1 MGDRRRGVD
10 GVLTWDETFMAIARV
25 VAKRSK
31 DPSTQVGAVIVGSD
45 HRVLSLGY
53 NGAPHGF
60 SDDEFPWGKKDP
72 DPRRNKY
79 LYVVHSERNAI
90 LNYRGSRRDLEGST
104 VYVTLFPCNE
114 CMKEIVQSGVSAVR
128 SQQGRVRRPPK
139 HDGSSGGRLQDDSRV
154 RWRHPGEVRAHR
166 QERDGERVR
175 PRLPRAPV
183 CAGRLPADR
192 QRAPRLTVDQSR
204 GSLML
209 SARSLLAGAASAA
222 SINAVVRQVFLQ
234 RRLRVVLVRLDP

>member
-1 MGDRRRGVD
+1 MSRQESPVASGQESSAALGPSQAGDGVGDRRRGVD

-60 SDDEFPWGKKDP
+60 SDEEFPWGKKDP

-114 CMKEIVQSGVSAVR
+114 CMKEIVQSGVS
-128 SQQGRVRRPPK
+128 RVVYADLPSTMGPTM
-139 HDGSSGGRLQDDSRV
+139 DASRMIA
-154 RWRHPGEVRAHR
+154 G
-166 QERDGERVR
+166 
-175 PRLPRAPV
+175 
-183 CAGRLPADR
+183 CAGVTLEKYEPTGRSV
-192 QRAPRLTVDQSR
+192 TVS
-204 GSLML
+204 
-209 SARSLLAGAASAA
+209 
-222 SINAVVRQVFLQ
+222 V
-234 RRLRVVLVRLDP
+234 

>member
-1 MGDRRRGVD
+1 MGERRRGVD

-60 SDDEFPWGKKDP
+60 SDEEFPWGKKDP

-114 CMKEIVQSGVSAVR
+114 CMKEIVQSGVS
-128 SQQGRVRRPPK
+128 RVVYA
-139 HDGSSGGRLQDDSRV
+139 D
-154 RWRHPGEVRAHR
+154 
-166 QERDGERVR
+166 
-175 PRLPRAPV
+175 LPSTMGPTMDASKMIAG
-183 CAGRLPADR
+183 CAGVTLEKYEPTGRSV
-192 QRAPRLTVDQSR
+192 TVS
-204 GSLML
+204 
-209 SARSLLAGAASAA
+209 
-222 SINAVVRQVFLQ
+222 V
-234 RRLRVVLVRLDP
+234 